1 MKKII
6 ILCAALALAVT
17 TAKAQETFVP
27 VTTEYCPEYNSFIKQ
42 TLIGESYEYFLCTPA
57 FENEY
62 ALSLHGDTLVYI
74 RAEEEKGNIWYS
86 VNFTKRKAKAK
97 TSRFEL
103 VLSQD
108 EAKQVSNLMEVATMT
123 ANFFNDRIGFDGVT
137 YYLHSYTRHV
147 KVWYPKDGTRTH
159 RTVTMM
165 DSLCYAVEHAD
176 HAVLQRQL
184 EVCSTLTD
192 EFRALYPISY
202 FTPSR
207 EYWLYSRGIERV
219 SIFSKKLCVAQRC
232 KDCSEAARENT
243 FFAEIR
249 DSVTRW
255 SRELFLHYNEK
266 FVYILLSDTSVAR
279 CEVMSDRDIVITIP
293 RDRLCLDLI
302 LSTTGLVKGYY
313 QLTSDGT
320 WQAVRREDF
329 PWWPGIFDIL

>member
-57 FENEY
+57 FDNEY
-62 ALSLHGDTLVYI
+62 ALSLHGDTLVYV
-74 RAEEEKGNIWYS
+74 RAEEKGNIWYS
-86 VNFTKRKAKAK
+86 VNFTKRRAKAR
-97 TSRFEL
+97 TRRFEL
-103 VLSQD
+103 VLGQK
-108 EAKQVSNLMEVATMT
+108 EAKQVNNLMEMATMT
-123 ANFFNDRIGFDGVT
+123 ANFFNDRFGFDGVT
-137 YYLHSYTRHV
+137 YHLHSFSRHV
-147 KVWYPKDGTRTH
+147 KVWDPEDGSRTR

-165 DSLCYAVEHAD
+165 DSLCYAVEHTD

-184 EVCSTLTD
+184 EVCGTLTD
-192 EFRALYPISY
+192 EYKELYPISY

-207 EYWLYSRGIERV
+207 EYWVYSMGIERV
-219 SIFSKKLCVAQRC
+219 SIFSKKLTVAQRC
-232 KDCSEAARENT
+232 KDCSKAAREKT

-255 SRELFLHYNEK
+255 SRELFLHHNEK
-266 FVYILLSDTSVAR
+266 SVYILLSDTSVAR
-279 CEVMSDRDIVITIP
+279 CEVMSDRNIVITIP

-302 LSTTGLVKGYY
+302 LSTINLAKGYY
-313 QLTSDGT
+313 QLTPDGT

-329 PWWPGIFDIL
+329 PWWPGIFDIF

>member
-57 FENEY
+57 FDNEY
-62 ALSLHGDTLVYI
+62 ALSLHGDTLVYV
-74 RAEEEKGNIWYS
+74 RAEEKGNIWYS
-86 VNFTKRKAKAK
+86 VNFTKRRAKAK
-97 TSRFEL
+97 TRRFEL
-103 VLSQD
+103 VLGQK
-108 EAKQVSNLMEVATMT
+108 EAKQVSNLMEMATMT
-123 ANFFNDRIGFDGVT
+123 ANFFNYRIGIDGVT

-147 KVWYPKDGTRTH
+147 KVWCPKDGARTR
-159 RTVTMM
+159 RTVTVM

-184 EVCSTLTD
+184 EVCGTLTD
-192 EFRALYPISY
+192 EFKELYSISY

-329 PWWPGIFDIL
+329 PWWPGIFDIF